1 MDLEAGPAVEA
12 GVWTQAGLFIF
23 AVVLIATWV
32 GSLQDYG
39 RLGQLPEDEQAIF
52 RRETRRAIPWT
63 LVLVAAQIVFV
74 LVMYLSGSLQ
84 AGIMVASN
92 YVFIGLVL
100 PFMWGSGRVQEYR
113 QGLPLA
119 GAGLSRSK
127 KWGIIAV
134 LGVLGSVF
142 SLILFRWTNVTVG
155 SSVTE
160 ISKAGDMGIVALLAL
175 WLMFNAPWLEEMV
188 FRHYMLVKLGGAG
201 RNPWI
206 RYGFAVLVT
215 SALFA
220 VGHAGHMV
228 PAWPKLVQT
237 FVWGVAL
244 GYTRIFL
251 GTGYAV
257 ALHTGFNV
265 LAVVVASFIS
275 WEG

>member
-1 MDLEAGPAVEA
+1 MNGDSPVTVDL
-12 GVWTQAGLFIF
+12 WTQAGLLIF
-23 AVVLIATWV
+23 AVILIATWV
-32 GSLQDYG
+32 GALLDFG
-39 RLGQLPEDEQAIF
+39 RVGQLPDEEQAVF
-52 RRETRRAIPWT
+52 RRETRRALPWAIA
-63 LVLVAAQIVFV
+63 LVAAQGVFV
-74 LVMYLSGSLQ
+74 LIMYLAGSLK
-84 AGIMVASN
+84 AGTMVASN

-100 PFMWGSGRVQEYR
+100 PFMWGSGRVREFR

-119 GAGLSRSK
+119 QAGLSRGK
-127 KWGIIAV
+127 KWCIIAL
-134 LGVLGSVF
+134 LGVAGAVF
-142 SLILFRWTNVTVG
+142 SLVLFRWAGVRVG

-160 ISKAGDMGIVALLAL
+160 ISKMGNVWTVALLAL
-175 WLMFNAPWLEEMV
+175 WLMINAPWLEEMV
-188 FRHYMLVKLGGAG
+188 FRHYLLVRVGGAG
-201 RNPWI
+201 RNAWL

-257 ALHTGFNV
+257 ALHMGFNV
-265 LAVVVASFIS
+265 SAIMVAAFVP
-275 WEG
+275 WES